1 MATIKNAMDLFEAD
15 FQKALCGSVT
25 GQVSGTMRTFLTTE
39 NLSPYYRLKAC
50 MVLSTA
56 DEENEH
62 EENLAATRYWLKK
75 ATEALEETKRVYVH
89 DPDDAKLLQTMADT
103 IKEENEALQMRE
115 KAFYSDDDSE
125 EAGY

>member
-1 MATIKNAMDLFEAD
+1 
-15 FQKALCGSVT
+15 
-25 GQVSGTMRTFLTTE
+25 MRAFLKTE
-39 NLSPYYRLKAC
+39 NLSPYHRFKAC

-75 ATEALEETKRVYVH
+75 ATEALEKTKRVYIH
-89 DPDDAKLLQTMADT
+89 DPDDAKLLQTTADT
-103 IKEENEALQMRE
+103 IKEEHEALSMRE
-115 KAFYSDDDSE
+115 KAFYSDNDSD